1 MKAERIGGEREG
13 DLTDNFKIL
22 WILSNFIE
30 ICQFILPILPNC
42 QIWTCLSV
50 RAGSAARFCIIL
62 TSFHTN
68 DHHQC

>member
-30 ICQFILPILPNC
+30 ICPFLFYQFF
-42 QIWTCLSV
+42 QI
-50 RAGSAARFCIIL
+50 ARFGHVL
-62 TSFHTN
+62 VLGQVLLPDFVLF
-68 DHHQC
+68 